1 MKGLRDAGIRAA
13 CISDLPAVAVL
24 VSQYVAS
31 KISGMLNVVP
41 REAAA
46 IKIITN
52 FVEEDLMKSRAV
64 TSLEQQAIGSFLSII
79 IRKVV
84 HSPMTVLLLKK
95 LEEREGEELVD
106 VKINMKKKEKKK
118 KSNSQQKPILNRSAS
133 LGSPVMKKELD
144 DMLLPTS
151 KDTISI
157 AKEQKR
163 EGGYTIYKGLEHN
176 PYVGTIRHAPN
187 VDEIKDLADK
197 VFETVMKQKWVPM
210 KDPLVSDII
219 PLAARVLQ
227 LVSFEAGFGRDGEVN
242 EEEVS
247 IDIMHR
253 VVEDLLPWKTEEDL
267 YRARNLMMTAVPDAI
282 SKRLNLSTIE
292 AIVASSEQQI
302 MRRKLEEGI
311 PYMAVMGLES
321 RIKCEGECAE
331 LVSKARKLDNIIF
344 TIHLLYSTMVAL
356 IPEFLVGYNTAVM
369 NSPEAFVFPGH
380 STVEWSLA
388 VSVFAIGGPFGA
400 LAGGIFANVYG
411 RKNALR
417 MNMLSFLIGG
427 VMQTFAPGMV
437 TIIIARALIGFASGF
452 ATVLVPVYIGELAPP
467 ALRGTFGTMSQL
479 SMVSGILAAS
489 IASLWFTTAEGWRY
503 LFGVT
508 PLLSSMSL
516 YWLSGVKESPR
527 WLYSHSELPRME
539 VRLATAKLLMELR
552 GFRDEQQVG
561 AELTIFEDAIR
572 RQKTQ
577 HRSAHGLGAMTD
589 LVCDPD
595 LRVSISCLLV
605 LQLSQQFCG
614 INAVFYYSTK
624 FLSGAVSDPLVGT
637 VIISAVNVGA
647 TYLAA
652 QIMDDF
658 PRRGL
663 LIFSS
668 VGMALACLGITFA
681 LDDRFPIPIFGRSA
695 ESSLALISTGLYV
708 IMFEIG
714 LGPIPWLIS
723 SEMFDVKNVATAQ
736 SVASQL
742 NWICNF
748 IVGFSFPFL
757 QTALDGLTFV
767 PFAVVLVL
775 TTLFVQFY
783 VPETSGHTSEQFL
796 KANAPA
802 AASMAGGSNA
812 SISTVEMKKKKR
824 KGSLKQQSSSSQ
836 LLRSSILRRRRNSSS
851 DASIKQVDD
860 SDGKDESCSETS
872 IIDISKVK
880 KYGSLGRRRSFGDE
894 TDAEET
900 ECKRRRRQES
910 LQGLFLK
917 NS

>member
-1 MKGLRDAGIRAA
+1 
-13 CISDLPAVAVL
+13 
-24 VSQYVAS
+24 
-31 KISGMLNVVP
+31 
-41 REAAA
+41 
-46 IKIITN
+46 
-52 FVEEDLMKSRAV
+52 
-64 TSLEQQAIGSFLSII
+64 
-79 IRKVV
+79 
-84 HSPMTVLLLKK
+84 
-95 LEEREGEELVD
+95 
-106 VKINMKKKEKKK
+106 
-118 KSNSQQKPILNRSAS
+118 
-133 LGSPVMKKELD
+133 
-144 DMLLPTS
+144 
-151 KDTISI
+151 
-157 AKEQKR
+157 
-163 EGGYTIYKGLEHN
+163 
-176 PYVGTIRHAPN
+176 
-187 VDEIKDLADK
+187 
-197 VFETVMKQKWVPM
+197 
-210 KDPLVSDII
+210 
-219 PLAARVLQ
+219 
-227 LVSFEAGFGRDGEVN
+227 
-242 EEEVS
+242 
-247 IDIMHR
+247 
-253 VVEDLLPWKTEEDL
+253 
-267 YRARNLMMTAVPDAI
+267 
-282 SKRLNLSTIE
+282 
-292 AIVASSEQQI
+292 
-302 MRRKLEEGI
+302 
-311 PYMAVMGLES
+311 
-321 RIKCEGECAE
+321 
-331 LVSKARKLDNIIF
+331 
-344 TIHLLYSTMVAL
+344 VAL

-489 IASLWFTTAEGWRY
+489 IASLWLTTAEGWRY

-552 GFRDEQQVG
+552 GFRDEQQVMI
-561 AELTIFEDAIR
+561 LKIC
-572 RQKTQ
+572 
-577 HRSAHGLGAMTD
+577 SWSSAMTD

-595 LRVSISCLLV
+595 LRVSIICLLV

-614 INAVFYYSTK
+614 RINAVFYYSTK

-637 VIISAVNVGA
+637 VIISAVNVAA

-668 VGMALACLGITFA
+668 VGMAVACITFA

-783 VPETSGHTSEQFL
+783 VPETSGHTSEQ
-796 KANAPA
+796 
-802 AASMAGGSNA
+802 
-812 SISTVEMKKKKR
+812 
-824 KGSLKQQSSSSQ
+824 
-836 LLRSSILRRRRNSSS
+836 
-851 DASIKQVDD
+851 
-860 SDGKDESCSETS
+860 
-872 IIDISKVK
+872 
-880 KYGSLGRRRSFGDE
+880 
-894 TDAEET
+894 
-900 ECKRRRRQES
+900 
-910 LQGLFLK
+910 
-917 NS
+917 